1 MGHKNRNKE
10 LILYDEVFQFRGTL
24 KQGITE
30 KTVHILPK
38 KPLAF
43 HDFKFEVIYA
53 FLLLTRFG
61 ENFFQRVLRLCRP
74 NYCFLAAL
82 KLSPEYTNQKD

>member
-1 MGHKNRNKE
+1 MSHKNRNKE
-10 LILYDEVFQFRGTL
+10 PILYDEVFQFRGTL

-30 KTVHILPK
+30 KTVRILPK

-61 ENFFQRVLRLCRP
+61 ENIFFRG
-74 NYCFLAAL
+74 Y
-82 KLSPEYTNQKD
+82 